1 MADWTRQSHYG
12 TSYGVTSHGSS
23 VTKRTTMHSIPD
35 SRIDSVD
42 LMKGVVMVL
51 MAIDHVRVYEGVPAG
66 RPDPAVFVTRWITH
80 FVALGFAARLGCGAV
95 DVAQRRAA
103 AVSGYGTS

>member
-1 MADWTRQSHYG
+1 
-12 TSYGVTSHGSS
+12 
-23 VTKRTTMHSIPD
+23 MHSIPD

-51 MAIDHVRVYEGVPAG
+51 MAIDHVRVTEGVPAG
-66 RPDPAVFVTRWITH
+66 GPDPAVFVTRWITH
-80 FVALGFAARLGCGAV
+80 CVALGFAARLGCGAV
-95 DVAQRRAA
+95 YVAQRRAA